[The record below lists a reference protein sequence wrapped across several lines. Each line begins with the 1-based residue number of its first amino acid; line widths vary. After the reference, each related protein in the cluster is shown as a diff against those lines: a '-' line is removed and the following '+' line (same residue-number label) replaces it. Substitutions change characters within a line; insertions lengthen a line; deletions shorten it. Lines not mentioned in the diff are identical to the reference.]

1 MSDTPRLNLALKLF
15 FGIATCAFVTSLFAQ
30 ANPQANPCAAPGAPY
45 DAANW
50 SRVPQ
55 AARPDTLSAEARKAQ
70 DDYFSRFYPY
80 NNIYVDPDVPN
91 GSWTKESYAA
101 LPAYVSFQ
109 YSIVGTI
116 LSYDVHEAPGGKA
129 IYTDLHIMVDRIADN
144 HQDKPNEPVVGSVV
158 DVGAEGGCLLTAS
171 GEVHGRPTEPGTA
184 RTQPGHRYLLTL
196 QHTEVNGLYVMRSDI
211 DLTSGVAQPVHPSQA
226 KAVREGH
233 WPYAGM
239 SEDTLINRKRKDNPN
254 N

>member
-1 MSDTPRLNLALKLF
+1 MRIHLLPIALLACF
-15 FGIATCAFVTSLFAQ
+15 TCAIGTVATPSFAQ
-30 ANPQANPCAAPGAPY
+30 ANPRANPCAAPDAPY

-80 NNIYVDPDVPN
+80 NLAYVDPDQPN

-101 LPAYVSFQ
+101 LPAYVPFQ

-116 LSYDVHEAPGGKA
+116 LSYDVHEVPGKA
-129 IYTDLHIMVDRIADN
+129 IYTDLHIRVERIADN
-144 HQDKPNEPVVGSVV
+144 HQDKPNEPVVGSIV
-158 DVGAEGGCLLTAS
+158 DVGAIGGCLITAS
-171 GEVHGRPTEPGTA
+171 GEVHGQPTELGTA
-184 RTQPGHRYLLTL
+184 RTQPGHRYLLL
-196 QHTEVNGLYVMRSDI
+196 IWHTEVNGLYVMRSDT
-211 DLTSGVAQPVHPSQA
+211 DLTSGVAQPVHPSQV

-239 SEDTLINRKRKDNPN
+239 NEDTLINRMRKENPN